1 MRNPVAGSQSTS
13 TVGRDPA
20 SAVDA
25 QRTKRDGRL
34 GRAYRAG
41 RLVCGWVHVTISV
54 DERLGLTQ
62 QERRRVRL
70 RFHEPLD
77 DGLRSEL
84 AQLMRRRGAAARRA
98 AERIDPIEIV
108 VDDPGGERE
117 HIVGSRLS
125 ADEIVALKFAAHR
138 QLSRWASKAGL
149 STHQHAQRAALK
161 RAVHVLQNKT
171 FTHGCELQAPSAEGE
186 E

>member
-1 MRNPVAGSQSTS
+1 LLEARRSVPAGAGSTQHT
-13 TVGRDPA
+13 
-20 SAVDA
+20 A
-25 QRTKRDGRL
+25 QRSRL

-54 DERLGLTQ
+54 DERLGLTL

-84 AQLMRRRGAAARRA
+84 AQLMRRRGTAARRA

-108 VDDPGGERE
+108 VDDDLGERQR
-117 HIVGSRLS
+117 IVGQVEPPQARHGQLRDVDFALRRVES
-125 ADEIVALKFAAHR
+125 AR
-138 QLSRWASKAGL
+138 
-149 STHQHAQRAALK
+149 
-161 RAVHVLQNKT
+161 
-171 FTHGCELQAPSAEGE
+171 
-186 E
+186 